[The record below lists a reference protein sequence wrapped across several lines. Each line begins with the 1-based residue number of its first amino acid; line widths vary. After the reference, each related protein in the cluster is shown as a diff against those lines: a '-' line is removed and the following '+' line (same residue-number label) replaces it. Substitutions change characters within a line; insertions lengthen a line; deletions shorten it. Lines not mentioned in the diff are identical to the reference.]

1 MSKTFTRRDLL
12 KTTAA
17 SALVSAPFIGNAHA
31 QAGTT
36 WKVQSVWD
44 AGTTGYRLFEAW
56 CNGFKEKSG
65 G

>member
-44 AGTTGYRLFEAW
+44 AGTTGYRLFEA
-56 CNGFKEKSG
+56 
-65 G
+65 